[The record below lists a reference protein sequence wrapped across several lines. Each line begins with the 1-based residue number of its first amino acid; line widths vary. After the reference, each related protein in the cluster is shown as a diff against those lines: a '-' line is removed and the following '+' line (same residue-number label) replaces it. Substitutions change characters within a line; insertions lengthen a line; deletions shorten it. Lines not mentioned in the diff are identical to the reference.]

1 MKYVITQLNNY
12 IITYLYIFGLQLIEP
27 VLILFDIG
35 HDNGSC
41 QRPQRNVTT
50 RIDANKLQFLL
61 DLFGQPDGNA
71 LLVDAGVPGE
81 VLLESLLAATSGLAR
96 FLRCFR
102 SLVCVLCSG
111 LRVVSGSG
119 YTANNVIK
127 PHACQWIVYR
137 RPVVFCHSAYSLR

>member
-61 DLFGQPDGNA
+61 DLFGQPDGDA

-81 VLLESLLAATSGLAR
+81 VLLEGLLAAATWLTR
-96 FLRCFR
+96 FLRRFR
-102 SLVCVLCSG
+102 DFVCIL
-111 LRVVSGSG
+111 G
-119 YTANNVIK
+119 YGVANT
-127 PHACQWIVYR
+127 
-137 RPVVFCHSAYSLR
+137 